1 MDERRGVCTAICSVI
16 RDDMA
21 AGLINR
27 PNRLTLIEHQKYK
40 RAMCQGTESIV
51 TVEGVV
57 IAFIAGGTANGS
69 LGVVSPIRL

>member
-1 MDERRGVCTAICSVI
+1 MNDEVFAPLFALLSVM
-16 RDDMA
+16 MA

-27 PNRLTLIEHQKYK
+27 PGWLTLIAHQKYK

-69 LGVVSPIRL
+69 LGAGSPIRL